1 MTARTSSMPTSKRLA
16 PVTLAEQ
23 CSDILRDRIIWGDLE
38 PGTRLL
44 ETDLAKELGVSRT
57 PVREAVQRL
66 EDDGLVIRTG
76 GRSTVAAFDRDVAVE
91 RLLIREL
98 LEPFVAS
105 ESAPRLTGPDL
116 ARLRSILTEMEDQLH
131 PEQQNARQAAEL
143 NWEFHERLN
152 ARCPY
157 PMIIATSRVA
167 LDAHSAVRLYA
178 TYTVEDLARVHG
190 EHRKILEMSSAI
202 AEGSTPPEEI
212 GPLIHQHIVNGREAL
227 MRNLSA
233 IESGARGR
241 EP

>member
-1 MTARTSSMPTSKRLA
+1 MTTPTPSRPTSKRLA

-23 CSDILRDRIIWGDLE
+23 CSGILRDRIIWGQLE
-38 PGTRLL
+38 PGARLL

-116 ARLRSILTEMEDQLH
+116 ARLRSIVSEMGDQLD
-131 PEQQNARQAAEL
+131 PEQHNARYAAEL

-152 ARCPY
+152 SRCPY
-157 PMIIATSRVA
+157 PMIIRTSRVA

-178 TYTVEDLARVHG
+178 TYTFEDLTRVHG
-190 EHRKILEMSSAI
+190 EHQKILELTSAI
-202 AEGSTPPEEI
+202 ADGSTPPEDL
-212 GPLIHQHIVNGREAL
+212 GPLIRQHIVSGREAL
-227 MRNLSA
+227 MRNLSE

>member
-1 MTARTSSMPTSKRLA
+1 MTARPSGMPASKRLA

-38 PGTRLL
+38 PGARLV
-44 ETDLAKELGVSRT
+44 ETDLAQELGVSRT

-116 ARLRSILTEMEDQLH
+116 ARLRSIVSEMEEQLDPAKH
-131 PEQQNARQAAEL
+131 SARQAAEL

-152 ARCPY
+152 SRCPY
-157 PMIIATSRVA
+157 PMIIRTSRVA

-178 TYTVEDLARVHG
+178 TYTIDDLTRVHD
-190 EHRKILEMSSAI
+190 EHRKILELTSAI
-202 AEGSTPPEEI
+202 AEGSTPPQDLA
-212 GPLIHQHIVNGREAL
+212 PLIRQHILNGREAL

-233 IESGARGR
+233 IESGARAR
-241 EP
+241 N